1 MGCKVQIESLEAVLQ
16 VNIIILQ
23 DAISTMKQIP
33 LCDVLSILK
42 NKRMGPETE
51 GLKQMTPF
59 IIISSD
65 PFVEYVFSVS

>member
-42 NKRMGPETE
+42 NKCMGPETE